1 MRQLCHADVHGVT
14 VGEVLD
20 DFNARRPAEGIRES
34 DLVSVSVLPPEPEFV
49 LHLRPGQRSAN
60 VRVVIVYWGPA
71 TPAEASER
79 TTR

>member
-1 MRQLCHADVHGVT
+1 MRQLRHADVHGVT
-14 VGEVLD
+14 VAEVLD
-20 DFNARRPAEGIRES
+20 EFNARRPAEGIRES

-71 TPAEASER
+71 TPAEGPDPGAR
-79 TTR
+79 